1 MYRKY
6 YNRRL
11 ILNNCDTKMS
21 DESLYSE
28 ETITSKRTELDYEK
42 FKTEII
48 QKLDENKTIVLATSS
63 NDRVTSRTIWFGND
77 GLDIYF
83 VSWKHNKKI
92 LQIKENSK
100 VALTLGRI
108 QFEGEAEFLGH
119 PFDEK
124 NKQYLDNFY
133 KKIPKK
139 SIDRVAS
146 VPEVV
151 MVKITLSVIA
161 SITSVNQM
169 YHLQKMDFEKKI
181 VYQMR
186 IDDGNHP
193 DFPN

>member
-1 MYRKY
+1 M
-6 YNRRL
+6 ND
-11 ILNNCDTKMS
+11 CGTKML
-21 DESLYSE
+21 DESMYNE
-28 ETITSKRTELDYEK
+28 ETITSMRTELDYEK
-42 FKTEII
+42 FKAEII

-63 NDRVTSRTIWFGND
+63 NDRVTSRTVWFGND

-92 LQIKENSK
+92 LQIKENPK

-108 QFEGEAEFLGH
+108 QFEGEAEFCGH

-124 NKQYLDNFY
+124 NKRYLDSFY

-139 SIDRVAS
+139 SIDKVAK

-151 MVKITLSVIA
+151 MVKIILNAIA
-161 SITSVNQM
+161 SITSVNQR
-169 YHLQKMDFEKKI
+169 YHLRKMDFEKKI

-186 IDDGNHP
+186 IDDENHP
-193 DFPN
+193 DFPY